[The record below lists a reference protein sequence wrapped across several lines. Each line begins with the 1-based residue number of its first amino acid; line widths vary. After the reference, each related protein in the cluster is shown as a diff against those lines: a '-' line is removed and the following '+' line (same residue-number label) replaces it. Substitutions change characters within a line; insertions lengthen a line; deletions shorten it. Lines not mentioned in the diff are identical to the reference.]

1 MSTKLV
7 IENREFYFHPTHQ
20 AYAGSIDGC
29 VVHVVTREPT
39 FGIITEKG
47 YFEMTVQDYWGRMY
61 VHNFIWE
68 CFHGLLK
75 DGQKIKHINK
85 KCEDNRLTLF
95 CRCSKSMLTAG
106 HCVVSTQSNLNAYNF

>member
-39 FGIITEKG
+39 FGRITEKG

-61 VHNFIWE
+61 MFIILYGSV
-68 CFHGLLK
+68 FMDYLK
-75 DGQKIKHINK
+75 MDKRLNILIKNVK
-85 KCEDNRLTLF
+85 TTD
-95 CRCSKSMLTAG
+95 
-106 HCVVSTQSNLNAYNF
+106 

>member
-39 FGIITEKG
+39 FGRITEKG
-47 YFEMTVQDYWGRMY
+47 YFEMIVQDYW
-61 VHNFIWE
+61 
-68 CFHGLLK
+68 
-75 DGQKIKHINK
+75 
-85 KCEDNRLTLF
+85 
-95 CRCSKSMLTAG
+95 
-106 HCVVSTQSNLNAYNF
+106 VVSMFIILYGSVFMDYLKMDKRLSILIKNVKTTD

>member
-39 FGIITEKG
+39 FGRITEKG
-47 YFEMTVQDYWGRMY
+47 YFEMTVQDYWGRIY
-61 VHNFIWE
+61 IHNFVWE

-85 KCEDNRLTLF
+85 KCEDNRLMNLTL
-95 CRCSKSMLTAG
+95 RS
-106 HCVVSTQSNLNAYNF
+106 SNVKISYV